1 MTMDPFEEQMKKA
14 LRREPPRAGFAARV
28 RRRIAVQEERPRG
41 RVWPW
46 FPPVRWVLPILV
58 CVGMV
63 VTISY
68 RNGKIERARGQAAKQ
83 QVYVAL
89 RLAGAKMQL
98 AESKVRQFSE

>member
-1 MTMDPFEEQMKKA
+1 
-14 LRREPPRAGFAARV
+14 
-28 RRRIAVQEERPRG
+28 
-41 RVWPW
+41 
-46 FPPVRWVLPILV
+46 
-58 CVGMV
+58 MV